1 MDDAKSLQE
10 SAFFSNAI
18 FFIEVEKIKPNP
30 FQPRRE
36 FDQAKLQDLADSIK
50 MYGILQ
56 PLIVTRKEVIKEDG
70 GLATEYELIAGERR
84 LRASKLA
91 GLREVPALIRA
102 KEDDDRAKLEL
113 AIIENLQ
120 REDVSP
126 VDKARAFKQL
136 VDKFGMKHNEVAK
149 KVGKSREYV
158 SNSIRILG
166 LPDEM
171 LDAMSQGKIT
181 EGHSRPLLMLGDRP
195 EEQHVLFKDI
205 MLRKLTVRDAEKISR
220 KIAIEK
226 VRKNSLLPDAELME
240 IEHEIGTVLGTRVN
254 IAKKEEGG
262 RIQID
267 FFNQEDLDNIVA
279 LLLKRQQNIAEAS
292 SQNTQTSQ
300 SVQSNQVTE
309 KNQQA
314 NFVTQ
319 ADVNIPTA
327 DPLDLPAHATPEVHS
342 EVAEAPLQIEQ
353 NQNPQ
358 TEESEE
364 KFADQQIT
372 IDTPNYGDE
381 DDEDLYSVRGFSL

>member
-1 MDDAKSLQE
+1 MTRMDDAKSLNE

-36 FDQAKLQDLADSIK
+36 FDQVKLQDLADSIK

-56 PLIVTRKEVIKEDG
+56 PLVVTRKEIIKPDG

-91 GLREVPALIRA
+91 GLREVPAIIRA

-120 REDVSP
+120 REDISP

-136 VDKFGMKHNEVAK
+136 AEKFNMTHSEIAK
-149 KVGKSREYV
+149 KVGKSREYI
-158 SNSIRILG
+158 SNSIRVLG
-166 LPDEM
+166 LPEEM

-181 EGHSRPLLMLGDRP
+181 EGHSRPLLMLSDRP

-220 KIAIEK
+220 KIAIDK
-226 VRKNSLLPDAELME
+226 VRKTNLLPDAELLE

-267 FFNQEDLDNIVA
+267 FFNQEDLQNIVA
-279 LLLKRQQNIAEAS
+279 LLLKKGQMPAMP
-292 SQNTQTSQ
+292 Q
-300 SVQSNQVTE
+300 SAPAMN
-309 KNQQA
+309 A
-314 NFVTQ
+314 
-319 ADVNIPTA
+319 IPTVA
-327 DPLDLPAHATPEVHS
+327 PTMISITSTPENVPS
-342 EVAEAPLQIEQ
+342 EVAESPLQISPQELIQESIAEQ
-353 NQNPQ
+353 TGAPIIEQI
-358 TEESEE
+358 EEE
-364 KFADQQIT
+364 KFADQQVT
-372 IDTPNYGDE
+372 IETPSYSDE
-381 DDEDLYSVRGFSL
+381 DDEDLYSVKGFSL

>member
-1 MDDAKSLQE
+1 MDEAKSLQE

-56 PLIVTRKEVIKEDG
+56 PLVVTRKEIVKEDG

-120 REDVSP
+120 REDISP

-136 VDKFGMKHNEVAK
+136 AEKFDMTHSEIAK
-149 KVGKSREYV
+149 KVGKSREYI
-158 SNSIRILG
+158 SNSIRVLG
-166 LPDEM
+166 LPEEM

-181 EGHSRPLLMLGDRP
+181 EGHSRPLLMLSDRP

-220 KIAIEK
+220 KIATER
-226 VRKNSLLPDAELME
+226 VRKTNLLPDAQLLE
-240 IEHEIGTVLGTRVN
+240 IEHEIGTILGTRVN

-267 FFNQEDLDNIVA
+267 FFNEEDLQNIVS
-279 LLLKRQQNIAEAS
+279 LLLKKEGTRNSIEQPHVAPQVIPSAPVLMDAVATEE
-292 SQNTQTSQ
+292 
-300 SVQSNQVTE
+300 SVPSDIT
-309 KNQQA
+309 
-314 NFVTQ
+314 
-319 ADVNIPTA
+319 
-327 DPLDLPAHATPEVHS
+327 
-342 EVAEAPLQIEQ
+342 EAPLQIEDTPVTPEQ
-353 NQNPQ
+353 LVQESLA
-358 TEESEE
+358 EEAEQKDIPVIEQVQEE
-364 KFADQQIT
+364 KFVDQQVS
-372 IDTPNYGDE
+372 IDVPSYGDDE
-381 DDEDLYSVRGFSL
+381 DDLYSMKGFSL

>member
-1 MDDAKSLQE
+1 MDEAKSLQE

-36 FDQAKLQDLADSIK
+36 FDQGKLQDLADSIK
-50 MYGILQ
+50 TYGILQ
-56 PLIVTRKEVIKEDG
+56 PLVVTRKEIVKEDG

-120 REDVSP
+120 REDISP

-136 VDKFGMKHNEVAK
+136 AEKFDMTHSEIAK
-149 KVGKSREYV
+149 KVGKSREYI
-158 SNSIRILG
+158 SNSIRVLG
-166 LPDEM
+166 LPEEM
-171 LDAMSQGKIT
+171 LEAMSKGKIT
-181 EGHSRPLLMLGDRP
+181 EGHSRPLLMLSDRP

-220 KIAIEK
+220 KIAVEK
-226 VRKNSLLPDAELME
+226 VRKSNLLPDAELME
-240 IEHEIGTVLGTRVN
+240 IEHEIGTILGTRVN

-267 FFNQEDLDNIVA
+267 FFSPEDLQNIVA
-279 LLLKRQQNIAEAS
+279 LLLKKEGATIPTASVGPAIAAPIIESVTTSEVNPTQIAEAS
-292 SQNTQTSQ
+292 
-300 SVQSNQVTE
+300 V
-309 KNQQA
+309 
-314 NFVTQ
+314 
-319 ADVNIPTA
+319 
-327 DPLDLPAHATPEVHS
+327 
-342 EVAEAPLQIEQ
+342 QIESITDEEIQ
-353 NQNPQ
+353 TPQ
-358 TEESEE
+358 ELVQESLQEESEQKDVPVIEQIQEE
-364 KFADQQIT
+364 KFADQQVSV
-372 IDTPNYGDE
+372 DVPSYGDDE
-381 DDEDLYSVRGFSL
+381 EDLYSMKGFSL

>member
-1 MDDAKSLQE
+1 MDEAKSLQE

-18 FFIEVEKIKPNP
+18 FFIEVDKIKPNP

-36 FDQAKLQDLADSIK
+36 FDQSKLQDLADSIK

-56 PLIVTRKEVIKEDG
+56 PLVVTRKEIIKEDG

-120 REDVSP
+120 REDISP

-136 VDKFGMKHNEVAK
+136 AEKFGMTHGEIAK

-158 SNSIRILG
+158 SNSIRVLG
-166 LPDEM
+166 LPEEM

-181 EGHSRPLLMLGDRP
+181 EGHSRPLLMLIDRP
-195 EEQHVLFKDI
+195 EEQHVLFRDI

-220 KIAIEK
+220 KIATER
-226 VRKNSLLPDAELME
+226 VRKSNLLPDAQLME
-240 IEHEIGTVLGTRVN
+240 IEHEIGTILGTRVN

-267 FFNQEDLDNIVA
+267 FFNEEDLQNIVA
-279 LLLKRQQNIAEAS
+279 LLLKRGG
-292 SQNTQTSQ
+292 T
-300 SVQSNQVTE
+300 
-309 KNQQA
+309 
-314 NFVTQ
+314 
-319 ADVNIPTA
+319 IPT
-327 DPLDLPAHATPEVHS
+327 PPAASIPVVAPMAIESITTPENQPS
-342 EVAEAPLQIEQ
+342 ELVEAPLQIEDVPVTAEQ
-353 NQNPQ
+353 LVQ
-358 TEESEE
+358 ESLSEVAEQKDIPVIEQVEEE
-364 KFADQQIT
+364 KFADQQVSIE
-372 IDTPNYGDE
+372 TPSYGEEDE
-381 DDEDLYSVRGFSL
+381 EDLYSMKGFSL